1 MTAPLDA
8 GRSEER
14 LRGRVVTPEGVLH
27 DGLVVLHGD
36 RISWVGPV
44 EDWPHAAPPPS
55 GRTLL
60 PGLVDVHC
68 HGGAGH
74 GFGEVEGDGP
84 LTAVRYHRNSGST
97 TVLASLVSAPVEV
110 LLRQVEALA
119 GLVAAG
125 ELAGIHLEGPFL
137 SPAFRG
143 AHDPAALL
151 PGDPDVLEAVL
162 LRADG
167 VVRSM
172 TLAPEVP
179 RSDELVAVLRRY
191 GVLPCLGHTGADAGQ
206 ATRWMQ
212 SAGTPVGVTHLFN
225 GMPSWHHRAAGPV
238 AACLAAAAR
247 GTAVVELIADG
258 VHVDDETVA
267 AVFDLVG
274 PRQIALV
281 TDSTAAAGMPDGSYR
296 LGSRDV
302 SVAAGVARLAPDG
315 TGKPG
320 PIAGGTFRL
329 LDVLRRTVLSAG
341 VELLSAVTSAS
352 RTPATL
358 LGLDG
363 EVGALEAGRRADV
376 LVVDGQLH
384 AVAVVRGGR
393 RVAGSDPGPE
403 EDSWRS

>member
-1 MTAPLDA
+1 MTGTHHAVRPEQL
-8 GRSEER
+8 
-14 LRGRVVTPEGVLH
+14 LRGRVVTPEGVL
-27 DGLVVLHGD
+27 DDALVVLHD
-36 RISWVGPV
+36 ERISWVGPV
-44 EDWPHAAPPPS
+44 EDWPHEVPPPS

-74 GFGEVEGDGP
+74 GFSEVEGDGP
-84 LTAVRYHRNSGST
+84 LAAVRYHRDSGST
-97 TVLASLVSAPVEV
+97 TVLASLASAPVEV
-110 LLRQVEALA
+110 LLRQVEVLSAL
-119 GLVAAG
+119 VSAG

-137 SPAFRG
+137 SPTFRG
-143 AHDPAALL
+143 AHDAAALL
-151 PGDPDVLEAVL
+151 PGDPDALEAVL
-162 LRADG
+162 VRAG
-167 VVRSM
+167 GAVRSM

-191 GVLPCLGHTGADAGQ
+191 DVLPCLGHTGADARQ
-206 ATRWMQ
+206 ATRWMR

-296 LGSRDV
+296 LGSREV
-302 SVAAGVARLAPDG
+302 SVAAGVARLASDG
-315 TGKPG
+315 TGEPG

-341 VELLSAVTSAS
+341 VELLAAVTSAS
-352 RTPATL
+352 ETPATL
-358 LGLDG
+358 LGLDR
-363 EVGALEAGRRADV
+363 EVGALESGRRADV
-376 LVVDGQLH
+376 LVVDEQLH
-384 AVAVVRGGR
+384 PVVVLRGGR
-393 RVAGSDPGPE
+393 RVAGPDPAP
-403 EDSWRS
+403 

>member
-1 MTAPLDA
+1 MTAPPDA
-8 GRSEER
+8 RRSDQR
-14 LRGRVVTPEGVLH
+14 LRGRVVTPQGVLH
-27 DGLVVLHGD
+27 DGLVVLHDD

-44 EDWPHAAPPPS
+44 EDWAHEVPPPS
-55 GRTLL
+55 GGTLL

-74 GFGEVEGDGP
+74 GFGELRGDGP
-84 LTAVRYHRNSGST
+84 LAAVRYHRDSGST

-119 GLVAAG
+119 GLVSAG

-151 PGDPDVLEAVL
+151 PGDPDALEAVL
-162 LRADG
+162 LRAG
-167 VVRSM
+167 GAIRSM
-172 TLAPEVP
+172 TLAPEVG
-179 RSDELVAVLRRY
+179 RSDEVVAVLRRY
-191 GVLPCLGHTGADAGQ
+191 GVLPCLGHTGVDAGP

-212 SAGTPVGVTHLFN
+212 AAGTPVGVTHLFN

-296 LGSRDV
+296 LGSRTV
-302 SVAAGVARLAPDG
+302 SVAAGVARLAPDATG
-315 TGKPG
+315 TPG

-341 VELLSAVTSAS
+341 VELHDAVTSAS
-352 RTPATL
+352 ETPATL

-363 EVGALEAGRRADV
+363 EVGALEPGRRADV

-384 AVAVVRGGR
+384 PVVVLRAGR
-393 RVAGSDPGPE
+393 RVAGPDPAPE
-403 EDSWRS
+403 EGAWGS

>member
-1 MTAPLDA
+1 MTGTHDA
-8 GRSEER
+8 ARPEQR
-14 LRGRVVTPEGVLH
+14 LRGRVVTPEGVLD
-27 DGLVVLHGD
+27 DGLVVLHDD
-36 RISWVGPV
+36 RISWVGSV
-44 EDWPHAAPPPS
+44 EDWPHEVPPPS

-74 GFGEVEGDGP
+74 GFGEVQGDGP
-84 LTAVRYHRNSGST
+84 LAAVRYHRDSGST
-97 TVLASLVSAPVEV
+97 TVLASLVSARVEV
-110 LLRQVEALA
+110 LLRQVEALSA
-119 GLVAAG
+119 LVSAG

-143 AHDPAALL
+143 AHDAAALL
-151 PGDPDVLEAVL
+151 PGDPDALEAVL
-162 LRADG
+162 VRAG
-167 VVRSM
+167 GAVRSM

-191 GVLPCLGHTGADAGQ
+191 DVLPCLGHTGADAGQ
-206 ATRWMQ
+206 ATRWMR
-212 SAGTPVGVTHLFN
+212 SAGAPVGVTHLFN

-296 LGSRDV
+296 LGSREV
-302 SVAAGVARLAPDG
+302 SVAAGVARLASDG
-315 TGKPG
+315 NGGPG

-329 LDVLRRTVLSAG
+329 LDVVRRTVLSAG
-341 VELLSAVTSAS
+341 VDLLAAVTSAS
-352 RTPATL
+352 ETPATL

-363 EVGALEAGRRADV
+363 EVGALEPGRRADV
-376 LVVDGQLH
+376 LVVDGQLQP
-384 AVAVVRGGR
+384 VAVVRGGR
-393 RVAGSDPGPE
+393 RVAGVDPSR
-403 EDSWRS
+403 EDHP